1 MVFGEVVEP
10 VKGFTSKIVHSD
22 RQGAIE
28 HGSMHK
34 PVHSTV
40 AYGYDDARDLAAVFQ
55 GTGPGFTYSR
65 QVNPT
70 VEALQAK
77 VSTMEGGVA
86 SLCFSTGM
94 AAIGT
99 LLFALLRKG
108 DHFVSSSFLFGN
120 TTSLFLSF
128 ANHGVDVTFVDA
140 TDAAAVAEAVRDNT
154 RLVFVETIANPR
166 TQVTALDEIGALC
179 RARNLI
185 YVVDNTMTSPYLF
198 QPLGVGASLVVNS
211 LTKYIGGH
219 GNALGGAITE
229 MGAYDWRTFGNI
241 LEPCKVQDERLW
253 ALTQLKKKG
262 LRDFGASLAP
272 EAAHHVAVGA
282 ETLALRME
290 RQCASSRALAEY
302 LDRHDKV
309 RRVYYPGLAEHP
321 QHDRAKT
328 LFRHPGALF
337 SFELAADVDIWT
349 FMNRLQVIVRS
360 TNLGDNR
367 TLAIPVAHTIY
378 HEVGPEWRARMGIDD
393 SLIRISV
400 GIEDCDDLVDDFRQ
414 ALAGRAFHP
423 STDQKEP

>member
-1 MVFGEVVEP
+1 M
-10 VKGFTSKIVHSD
+10 KGFTSKIVHSD
-22 RQGAIE
+22 RQGDVE

-40 AYGYDDARDLAAVFQ
+40 AYGYDDAHDLAAVFQ

-77 VSTMEGGVA
+77 ITAMEQGVA
-86 SLCFSTGM
+86 TLCFATGM

-108 DHFVSSSFLFGN
+108 DHFVASSFLFGN

-128 ANHGVDVTFVDA
+128 AAHGVEVTFVDA
-140 TDAAAVAEAVRDNT
+140 TDAGAVDEAVQDNT
-154 RLVFVETIANPR
+154 SLVFVETIANPR
-166 TQVTALDEIGALC
+166 TQVTALTEIGALC
-179 RARNLI
+179 AARNLI

-198 QPLGVGASLVVNS
+198 QPAHVAANLVVNS

-219 GNALGGAITE
+219 GNALGGALTE
-229 MGAYDWRTFGNI
+229 MGSYDWRTYGNI
-241 LEPCKVQDERLW
+241 LEPCKVKDPAMW
-253 ALTQLKKKG
+253 ALTQVKKKG

-272 EAAHHVAVGA
+272 EAAHHIAVGA

-290 RQCASSRALAEY
+290 RQCASSRKLCEY
-302 LDRHDKV
+302 LDGHASI
-309 RRVYYPGLAEHP
+309 RRVYYPGLPDHP
-321 QHDRAKT
+321 QHERAQA
-328 LFRHPGALF
+328 LFRNPGALF
-337 SFELAADVDIWT
+337 SFEPDPGVDIWA
-349 FMNRLQVIVRS
+349 FMNRLQIVVKS

-378 HEVGPEWRARMGIDD
+378 HEVGPEWRARMGIAD

-400 GIEDCDDLVDDFRQ
+400 GIEECDDLVDDFRQ
-414 ALAGRAFHP
+414 AL
-423 STDQKEP
+423 E